1 MTSREEMPWW
11 EEAGTTEE
19 EAASMIKEAA
29 GPDAE
34 LIDLDE
40 LKERVLDESES
51 EPEQAGPVEVD
62 PLDYAEPGEP
72 EQQNQ
77 SDGQAAGEAAE
88 DDIDGLLR
96 MLAYL
101 IAQARYKSR
110 ERQARF
116 IETWTAEIGPMFE
129 MLRIPQALAAIG
141 WTAGAGLA
149 ALPPWIRLA
158 LAGAWAAYAFK
169 IADQEARKGVG
180 EGETFMDATTGNHD
194 GNGIRPDGPR

>member
-1 MTSREEMPWW
+1 
-11 EEAGTTEE
+11 
-19 EAASMIKEAA
+19 MIKEAVDQD
-29 GPDAE
+29 GE

-40 LKERVLDESES
+40 LKERVLDESEP

-62 PLDYAEPGEP
+62 PLEYAEPDGGA

-77 SDGQAAGEAAE
+77 SDGQTAGETAE
-88 DDIDGLLR
+88 EDIAGLLR
-96 MLAYL
+96 LLAFL

-116 IETWTAEIGPMFE
+116 VEAWMAETAPMFE

-169 IADQEARKGVG
+169 IADQEARKGVDD
-180 EGETFMDATTGNHD
+180 GETLMDVATGSHD
-194 GNGIRPDGPR
+194 GNGVRPDGSR